1 MIHDFVLKGRPVPHS
16 HLSTYPPMQGI
27 ILDPSTLFEN
37 ELQNSTDHRKR
48 MVILITTNR
57 TETRNTYLTAANARI
72 IRSERVPMLTAI
84 YRPLIWRKGPFDL
97 FQKLLYLYLCVCVT
111 WISLG
116 FQFVHCFLHEFIKF
130 CLDILESFAYSYF
143 RNVLILQYL
152 IRTHPTYRN

>member
-1 MIHDFVLKGRPVPHS
+1 MIHDFVLKGRPVPQS
-16 HLSTYPPMQGI
+16 HLSTYPPTQGI

-97 FQKLLYLYLCVCVT
+97 FQKLLYLYLCVCDLDFFGFSVRT
-111 WISLG
+111 LFPSRIHKILFGYPWII
-116 FQFVHCFLHEFIKF
+116 C
-130 CLDILESFAYSYF
+130 IL
-143 RNVLILQYL
+143 VLQE
-152 IRTHPTYRN
+152 RTHTTILDKDASNLS